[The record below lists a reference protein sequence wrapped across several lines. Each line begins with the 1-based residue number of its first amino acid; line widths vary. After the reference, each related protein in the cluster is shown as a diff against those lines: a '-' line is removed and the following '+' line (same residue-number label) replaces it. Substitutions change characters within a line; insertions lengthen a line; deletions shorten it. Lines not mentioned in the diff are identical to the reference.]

1 MNNKYTIAEV
11 GSNSLYP
18 SFNNSV
24 ISQRIA
30 SEIDLD
36 ENEPYIEINEILN
49 NSSFV
54 AKKALTFDEEKNVA
68 NKAPISDINIVNLGN
83 NTEKIIKIKKKDF
96 NYSIKIADFY
106 FKKTAIVLKKRILNE
121 TSINNVKIKKISNT
135 KFRVFLGDFYNINSL
150 QKAVNDINILDFE
163 NIEILKND

>member
-1 MNNKYTIAEV
+1 MTYKKIYILIFILLNNCTIQSLESPSIKSNIKSSFINKGFTLIYSDQLFEEKQISRKIDNRSLIIFQKNLKKGTFVKIVNILNNKYTIAEV

-68 NKAPISDINIVNLGN
+68 NKAPIS
-83 NTEKIIKIKKKDF
+83 EYK
-96 NYSIKIADFY
+96 YC
-106 FKKTAIVLKKRILNE
+106 
-121 TSINNVKIKKISNT
+121 
-135 KFRVFLGDFYNINSL
+135 KFR
-150 QKAVNDINILDFE
+150 
-163 NIEILKND
+163 